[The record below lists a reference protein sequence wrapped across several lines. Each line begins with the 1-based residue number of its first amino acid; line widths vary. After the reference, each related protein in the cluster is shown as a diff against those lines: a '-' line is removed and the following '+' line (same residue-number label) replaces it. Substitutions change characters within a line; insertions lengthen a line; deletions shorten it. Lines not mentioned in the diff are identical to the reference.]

1 MIQNGSDTLLTYE
14 ELLLE
19 AENQNLIVKEKP
31 LRNNDG
37 RILGNRIAI
46 RSNMLNSKRACA
58 LAEEIGHYHT
68 TTGNILDQSK
78 VENRKQ
84 ELHARVWAYNKQIGL
99 SGIIK
104 AYQYGCRNQAEIADY
119 LDVTE
124 TFLSDAIKTYQAKY
138 GLFATLDNYIIYFEP
153 LGVLEMY
160 K

>member
-1 MIQNGSDTLLTYE
+1 MRNGSDTLLTYE

-46 RSNMLNSKRACA
+46 RSNMPSSKKACA
-58 LAEEIGHYHT
+58 LAEEIGHYYT
-68 TTGNILDQSK
+68 STGNILDQFK
-78 VENRKQ
+78 TENRKQ
-84 ELHARVWAYNKQIGL
+84 ELHARFWAFNKQIGL
-99 SGIIK
+99 AGIIK

-124 TFLSDAIKTYQAKY
+124 TFLSDAITAYQAKY